1 MYYVVFLIPILQA
14 LELPLAPYNVKVFCR
29 QGRRYTRRVQTA
41 LQCSSSTTS
50 CGYLEFNAPDVT
62 KGVDKIGVYECVDNG
77 ILQSS
82 DDDLEENNQKLFSQ
96 ICGAVPQCSH
106 LNLDKLNPAFVKYII
121 VQHGIQLEALTSRTV
136 RFCCSL
142 FHHTLQRLVTSEK
155 DRLPSISA
163 PPVHCQ
169 SEVCGAEA
177 VGCLLHSTSSADSS
191 QEYDEYHEGKR
202 KSHKHRLGK
211 RQADDYD
218 QGIDA
223 VQLFFD
229 FDESAEDGPS
239 LELATRA
246 PPIVRPTIASTR
258 TPEVKRPSAKVSIAP
273 SNDTT
278 TTRRSPSK
286 DEDYEDLNET
296 EETHC
301 VYRHL
306 NDEMYRYCL
315 LVHQKKDGDR
325 CYYHDGHTICCCFV
339 HPDKETC
346 DPTEIDLVRPP
357 PPSKIPSIRVTPP
370 TDISTTTRT
379 AKKSDSPTTS
389 STSTTTTTTTST
401 TTTTPPTTTIRSRS
415 TSRRILTIK
424 PKPASN
430 RCRIIYPKKKVNG
443 SKSRPVLI
451 CDCAFSLTKH
461 LTFIV
466 LFFHILSFYLF

>member
-1 MYYVVFLIPILQA
+1 M
-14 LELPLAPYNVKVFCR
+14 
-29 QGRRYTRRVQTA
+29 
-41 LQCSSSTTS
+41 
-50 CGYLEFNAPDVT
+50 
-62 KGVDKIGVYECVDNG
+62 
-77 ILQSS
+77 
-82 DDDLEENNQKLFSQ
+82 FSQ

-121 VQHGIQLEALTSRTV
+121 VQHELLRVTLL

-177 VGCLLHSTSSADSS
+177 VGCLLAADSS
-191 QEYDEYHEGKR
+191 EEYDEYHEGKR

-223 VQLFFD
+223 VQ
-229 FDESAEDGPS
+229 
-239 LELATRA
+239 
-246 PPIVRPTIASTR
+246 VRDTDKL
-258 TPEVKRPSAKVSIAP
+258 VLCLKRPSAKVSTASS

-278 TTRRSPSK
+278 ITQRSPSK

-357 PPSKIPSIRVTPP
+357 PPSRIPSIRVTPP
-370 TDISTTTRT
+370 TDINSLTLI
-379 AKKSDSPTTS
+379 TTS
-389 STSTTTTTTTST
+389 STSTTSTTTTTT

-430 RCRIIYPKKKVNG
+430 R
-443 SKSRPVLI
+443 
-451 CDCAFSLTKH
+451 
-461 LTFIV
+461 
-466 LFFHILSFYLF
+466 